1 MQTTDLA
8 SASLPELTQASS
20 EGFEIESPPS
30 DGTFSGDELPTGVVD
45 GADDGADDGLGSPIR
60 QPRARSKS
68 KSKPKKEPKTKA
80 EPKTKSKKSESKAE
94 PKPKPKPKK
103 EPKAESKSKKAKLE
117 LVPEE
122 ATLSADDNIWEYED
136 RPFAINCRQSNIQPN
151 VPPSPPR
158 PLPSKTAVKTAAKT
172 RPPSADAA
180 FRGTKRARD
189 LQELGAALS
198 LTGDVAGDFISTAQ
212 ARAVASG
219 LLLADMVPEEVAKL
233 FEMADVKQPRPVVKA
248 VRPSASA
255 AASAS
260 SAQSGRGKPQREV
273 KSSPFPAEDEALKT
287 ELAGFYNVPFS
298 VWQQQPAGTHTRYTL
313 PAQHTEPEN
322 GVRRSVYA
330 VLGDIIDNGRM
341 CSGYKSD
348 RAGWRRENG
357 PAINYYLRDGS
368 FVPKKA
374 APAAR

>member
-8 SASLPELTQASS
+8 PELTQASS
-20 EGFEIESPPS
+20 EGFEIETPPS

-60 QPRARSKS
+60 QHVPKGGRSKP
-68 KSKPKKEPKTKA
+68 KSKPKKEPKTKSKPKKA
-80 EPKTKSKKSESKAE
+80 EPKSKAE
-94 PKPKPKPKK
+94 PKKAEPKSKKETKK
-103 EPKAESKSKKAKLE
+103 EPKAAAEKKAKLE
-117 LVPEE
+117 AEENLE
-122 ATLSADDNIWEYED
+122 ATLSADENIWEPED
-136 RPFAINCRQSNIQPN
+136 RPFAVNYRVSNIQPT
-151 VPPSPPR
+151 VPKPSAAP
-158 PLPSKTAVKTAAKT
+158 KTANQKT
-172 RPPSADAA
+172 RPPSTNSAL
-180 FRGTKRARD
+180 RGTKRARD
-189 LQELGAALS
+189 LQELGAALG
-198 LTGDVAGDFISTAQ
+198 LTGTDAFGDYVSTMQ
-212 ARAVASG
+212 ARAVGSD
-219 LLLADMVPEEVAKL
+219 LLADLVPEEVAQL
-233 FEMADVKQPRPVVKA
+233 FEMANATARPVVKA

-255 AASAS
+255 ASS

-273 KSSPFPAEDEALKT
+273 KSSPFPAEDEALKAD
-287 ELAGFYNVPFS
+287 LVGFYNVPFS
-298 VWQQQPAGTHTRYTL
+298 VWQQQPSGTHTRYTL
-313 PAQHTEPEN
+313 PAQHLEPEN

-348 RAGWRRENG
+348 RSGWRRENG